1 MKDQISYENQ
11 VALIYVA
18 NSGAFDDI
26 TVENV
31 RRYEKEW
38 HEYVNANL
46 PDIMR
51 EISETGELSDEN
63 EKALDE
69 AVKAFKSTIV

>member
-1 MKDQISYENQ
+1 
-11 VALIYVA
+11 VA
-18 NSGAFDDI
+18 NAGAFDDVK
-26 TVENV
+26 VENV
-31 RRYEKEW
+31 SRYEKDW

-63 EKALDE
+63 QQALDE